1 MVNSKFMQMLII
13 GLCLSLNVWAL
24 DDCPDAEIKESAAA
38 ISQAP
43 NSEAGSLEQILS
55 RIVDATQQLKSC
67 QARLSYLFVQDPD
80 LLASRTLRTGTLYY
94 INGPEKSLLRIQ
106 FQDVKQD
113 DFEPEER
120 REEYLFDGVWL
131 TRIDFKLKQVD
142 QFQQAPEDK
151 PMDVFELISHN
162 FPIVGFSGAD
172 KLQQDFNI
180 TLKEENKDPNE
191 PICLLLEVKEGSKF
205 YEEYEKIDF
214 WIDSIT
220 YLPKRLLAYAVQGD
234 LYDIKFSDIQI
245 NKKLE
250 KSVFTVETPA
260 DFRKNV
266 EPLKDSGDTKGK

>member
-1 MVNSKFMQMLII
+1 MIKLKSMQILII
-13 GLCLSLNVWAL
+13 GLCTVLNIWAS
-24 DDCPDAEIKESAAA
+24 DVCPNADKTDSYN
-38 ISQAP
+38 SQTAD
-43 NSEAGSLEQILS
+43 SGAGDLEQILS
-55 RIVDATQQLKSC
+55 RIVESTRQLKSC

-94 INGPEKSLLRIQ
+94 INGGEKSLLRIH
-106 FQDVKQD
+106 FQDIKQD
-113 DFEPEER
+113 DFEPEAR

-162 FPIVGFSGAD
+162 FPIVGFSGTD

-180 TLKEENKDPNE
+180 ALKEKNNDPNE
-191 PICLLLEVKEGSKF
+191 PICLLLEVKQGSKF
-205 YEEYEKIDF
+205 HEEYEKIDF
-214 WIDSIT
+214 WIDPAN

-234 LYDIKFSDIQI
+234 LYDISFSDIEI

-250 KSVFTVETPA
+250 KSVFTIETPA

-266 EPLKDSGDTKGK
+266 EPLKNSGDRKGT